1 MCTNSFGKPQLKKK
15 TKIKQK
21 QNFFGETSFFQHN
34 LNSGGKR
41 VTDNKLQVYYFE

>member
-1 MCTNSFGKPQLKKK
+1 MCINSFGKLQNKN
-15 TKIKQK
+15 KQK